1 LAGSKNHTETPL
13 MKQYYRIKGE
23 HPDALLLF
31 RVGDFYETFGE
42 DAIKA
47 AHILGITLTKRA
59 NGQAS
64 HIELAGFPYHSL
76 EVYLPRL
83 INAGQRV
90 AICEQLED
98 PKKTKTIVQR
108 GITEL
113 VTPGTSL
120 NDKVLQQD
128 KNNFLAALH
137 LGEERGGIALLDLST
152 GEFLTAEG
160 DIGYLNKIVQSFN
173 PSEVLYAKS
182 KSSFFEEKFSD
193 KYYSF
198 TLDEWLF
205 SYDYA
210 YNKLLQHFKTIN
222 LKGFGIEENLDSI
235 IASGV
240 ILHYLEE
247 NKHHRLAHINRISR
261 IDSDRYV
268 WLDRFSIRN
277 LELLESTHPE
287 GKTLF
292 EILNHTKSP
301 LGARLLR
308 KWIALPLREKTA
320 IEERQEVT
328 TYFYNN
334 PEEAEEIQ
342 GQLSHIG
349 DLERLITRISL
360 QRTNPRELL
369 HLHRA
374 LACVG
379 EIKRICILSDNN
391 TLRQLA
397 DKLNPCASIQQRIGE
412 TIHEDPPLQL
422 HKGNAIKKG
431 VSPELDEWR
440 MLSHSGKDY
449 LLKIQKEETER
460 TGISSLKIGYNNVFG
475 YYLEVTHTH
484 KDKVPAEWVR
494 KQTLVNAERYITDEL
509 KNYEEKIL
517 QAEERIQELEKA
529 IFDKLLYEIADFTV
543 TIQQNANLLARLDC
557 LLSFAQAARQNRYVK
572 PEINNTLILDIKEG
586 RHPVIEK
593 NLPLGE
599 EYIPNDIYLDNDTQQ
614 IIILTGPNMS
624 GKSAILRQTALI
636 VLLAQIG
643 AYVPATTANIGLV
656 DKIFTRVG
664 ASDNLSIGES
674 TFMVEMTEAAN
685 ILNNLSERS
694 LIVLDEIGRGTST
707 YDGISIAWAITEYIH
722 SHSSRPKTLFA
733 THYHELNEVSASHP
747 RVANFHVSVKEMQDK
762 IIFLRKLIPGG
773 SEHSF
778 GIHVAQL
785 AGVPS
790 GVVSRA
796 TQILA
801 ELEAQRAGSEN
812 GHTKVHI
819 EPQLQLSMFQFDDT
833 IASRVKEELQK
844 VDINTITPVEAL
856 MKLNQLKSLVKKV

>member
-1 LAGSKNHTETPL
+1 MAGTKNHTETPL

-42 DAIKA
+42 DAIRA

-128 KNNFLAALH
+128 KNNFLAAVH

-160 DIGYLNKIVQSFN
+160 DIGYLNKIIQSFN
-173 PSEVLYAKS
+173 PSEVLFAKS

-198 TLDEWLF
+198 TLDDWLF
-205 SYDYA
+205 TYDYA
-210 YNKLLQHFKTIN
+210 YNKLLHHFKTIN
-222 LKGFGIEENLDSI
+222 LKGFGIEENMDSI

-292 EILNHTKSP
+292 EILNYTKSP

-328 TYFYNN
+328 TYFYDN

-369 HLHRA
+369 HLQRA
-374 LACVG
+374 LACIG
-379 EIKRICILSDNN
+379 EIKRICILADNN

-614 IIILTGPNMS
+614 VIILTGPNMS

-722 SHSSRPKTLFA
+722 GHASRPKTLFA

-790 GVVSRA
+790 SVVSRA

-801 ELEAQRAGSEN
+801 ELEAQRATSEN
-812 GHTKVHI
+812 GHAKVHI